1 VNQTTDRGTLIKGG
15 TMEGRKESAVS
26 KKRALAIGLFALLVL
41 AAMLAFVSTSSGR
54 TARAHAAP
62 ANGAISTGQGF
73 GEVYAAKA
81 STLKKTL
88 FKATLLPKNPTSRNI
103 ALAGLGRS
111 EKKVNNALALK
122 CWKNNGCTTGTGGK
136 LTVAYIEQF
145 GENVYRQ
152 MSKMEFILQALTY
165 PSVGKI
171 IYRSAHSDLNQ
182 GIADFKAAI
191 AQHVSLIVTYPDF
204 GDAMLPVMKQ
214 ATDAGIPVATYAWG
228 FVTGPGKNY
237 LTVVGEDTCALGKA
251 YAFVMNTQVKSG
263 NIAFLGGFPG
273 NPLSLGWQKCEQP
286 ALNPN
291 IHVVANEP
299 TNWDPSKVQSVVA
312 GILAAHPDIKGW
324 SYEFG
329 LGMAQGAVAA
339 YKAAGKPF
347 DTVLTLRTDDV
358 GMGCTFDKLND
369 SNLKMFYYTSG
380 NSQIRVAFT
389 AAMMKLKGAKIP
401 PQIVFPIELQNQ
413 RVHDSCAK
421 GYPQEASATSLIP
434 LSLLHQM
441 YK

>member
-1 VNQTTDRGTLIKGG
+1 
-15 TMEGRKESAVS
+15 MS
-26 KKRALAIGLFALLVL
+26 KKRALGIGLFALLVL

-62 ANGAISTGQGF
+62 AKGTISTGQGF

-103 ALAGLGRS
+103 ALAGARPFREEGQQRTGAQVLEEQRLHHRHGRQADGRVHRAVRRERLSPDVEDGVHPPGADVPVGRQDHLPQRALGP
-111 EKKVNNALALK
+111 E
-122 CWKNNGCTTGTGGK
+122 
-136 LTVAYIEQF
+136 
-145 GENVYRQ
+145 
-152 MSKMEFILQALTY
+152 
-165 PSVGKI
+165 P
-171 IYRSAHSDLNQ
+171 

-312 GILAAHPDIKGW
+312 GILAAYPDIKGW

-329 LGMAQGAVAA
+329 RGMAQGAVAA

-358 GMGCTFDKLND
+358 GMGCTFDKLRRTR
-369 SNLKMFYYTSG
+369 TSRC
-380 NSQIRVAFT
+380 ST
-389 AAMMKLKGAKIP
+389 TP
-401 PQIVFPIELQNQ
+401 PGT
-413 RVHDSCAK
+413 RRS
-421 GYPQEASATSLIP
+421 ASRSP
-434 LSLLHQM
+434 PR
-441 YK
+441 